1 MVDENNIPDG
11 NATGAATAAQQIN
24 VLMQWGEQ
32 GGLPVYSNFSV
43 VNNGKGTIIVDFGFV
58 DPNAVNALNRAIQSG
73 EKTSDTLNAR
83 LSCRMALNPETAYQL
98 AQQLNQL
105 LQSGATAAA
114 YAPTSNA
121 NADAPASTESASAAA
136 KSDETANQKS
146 ERSGFRFPWSK
157 KK

>member
-1 MVDENNIPDG
+1 MIDENN
-11 NATGAATAAQQIN
+11 NSSETATTAKQVN

-43 VNNGKGTIIVDFGFV
+43 VNAGKGAIIVDFGFAE
-58 DPNAVNALNRAIQSG
+58 PNAITALNRAIQAG
-73 EKTSDTLNAR
+73 EKTSDTLTAR

-105 LQSGATAAA
+105 LQSGAAAHTPA
-114 YAPTSNA
+114 SNA
-121 NADAPASTESASAAA
+121 NADAPASTESAVAAA
-136 KSDETANQKS
+136 KSDETVSPKS
-146 ERSGFRFPWSK
+146 ESSGFRFPWSK